1 MTTEKQQQANL
12 ANAQLSSGPR
22 TEEGKARA
30 KMNALRHGLTGQFC
44 VMSEADRLAYNNF
57 ETGILQALAPVGV
70 YEQDLAVS
78 IAQNRWRLHRA
89 RAMEFNIHG
98 LGQHDLA
105 DNYDTG
111 SPEVEVAVTQAQTW
125 LNRHHALTN
134 MTLYE
139 NRIERSLARTKK
151 ELYDLQATRQA
162 AEARARE
169 EAELL
174 LSQALMNKEAIAP
187 ETAIQVN
194 GFLFSATK
202 LIAGLNRKSQLDSAR
217 FYQANRWD
225 RTRRFNGAPTLP
237 LNTPQAA

>member
-12 ANAQLSSGPR
+12 ANAQLSTGPR

-44 VMSEADRLAYNNF
+44 VMSEADRRAYNHF

-105 DNYDTG
+105 ENYDTD

-139 NRIERSLARTKK
+139 NRIERSVARTRK
-151 ELYDLQATRQA
+151 ELDELQSTRKA

-187 ETAIQVN
+187 ETPIEVN
-194 GFLFSATK
+194 GFLFSAAK
-202 LIAGLNRKSQLDSAR
+202 LIAGLNRKSELASAR

-225 RTRRFNGAPTLP
+225 RTKRFTGAPVLP
-237 LNTPQAA
+237 VITPKAA